1 MSGDSMAEFVS
12 AITATSGGLTSA
24 NLWGEAANAA
34 TLIAAIAIFAFGYRI
49 VKRVVSGASRGKVK
63 M

>member
-1 MSGDSMAEFVS
+1 MSGEGMSNFVS

-49 VKRVVSGASRGKVK
+49 VKKVVQGASRGKVK